1 MRNGLETN
9 LHIVLALRT
18 NCRVEPNFRDKIWTP
33 SSGIHK
39 KYTSLVLSFANEGFE
54 ATAMSETF
62 STQLIPAADR
72 IAAWEWNARRFCGEC
87 RFHFP
92 NRRRFHGSMASKN
105 LSGIGL
111 SLFSSSALSFQKFPT
126 VSAHSENRFCTVI
139 TQLEGARWYSQN
151 DAVVVLKPGDSTLID
166 SAAPW
171 SSDCLGDCIRLYLRV
186 PRWLIE
192 DRLRTT
198 MLPSA
203 RRISVATAPG
213 GTLFRLATS
222 LYREA
227 DGLNR
232 EEGAAMLEAYFG
244 VLSGC
249 LGIPRTDTG
258 AGNSDRILACIET
271 FIEGHLAESTLG
283 PIEVAAAVGISVRH
297 AHRLFA
303 KKGCT
308 IGDWIRQRRLER
320 CRADLAAPRSRERTI
335 TDIAFGWGFSESA
348 HFSRSF
354 KQQFGICPR
363 TFRSQVCGDSWQERE
378 PDRNVQN
385 LLVAAGS
392 RQSRP
397 N

>member
-1 MRNGLETN
+1 
-9 LHIVLALRT
+9 
-18 NCRVEPNFRDKIWTP
+18 
-33 SSGIHK
+33 
-39 KYTSLVLSFANEGFE
+39 
-54 ATAMSETF
+54 MSETF
-62 STQLIPAADR
+62 STELIPAADR
-72 IAAWEWNARRFCGEC
+72 IDAWEWNARRFCGEC

-92 NRRRFHGSMASKN
+92 NRGRFHGSMASKN
-105 LSGIGL
+105 LSGVGL

-126 VSAHSENRFCTVI
+126 ASMHSENRFCTVI

-171 SSDCLGDCIRLYLRV
+171 SSDCLGDCVRLYVRV
-186 PRWLIE
+186 PRWLME
-192 DRLRTT
+192 DRLRTMT
-198 MLPSA
+198 LPTA
-203 RRISVATAPG
+203 QRISVATAPG
-213 GTLFRLATS
+213 GALFRLANS

-227 DGLNR
+227 DSLSQ
-232 EEGAAMLEAYFG
+232 EEAAAMLEAYFG

-249 LGIPRTDTG
+249 VEVPRTDPG
-258 AGNSDRILACIET
+258 GLGSGDRILACIET
-271 FIEGHLAESTLG
+271 FIEGHLAETTLG
-283 PIEVAAAVGISVRH
+283 PMEVAAAVGISVRH

-320 CRADLAAPRSRERTI
+320 CRADLAAPRLRGRTI

-354 KQQFGICPR
+354 KQLFGICPR
-363 TFRSQVCGDSWQERE
+363 TFRSQVWGDSWQKDE
-378 PDRNVQN
+378 PDGNPQAF
-385 LLVAAGS
+385 LGGAAS
-392 RQSRP
+392 RPSRP

>member
-1 MRNGLETN
+1 
-9 LHIVLALRT
+9 
-18 NCRVEPNFRDKIWTP
+18 
-33 SSGIHK
+33 
-39 KYTSLVLSFANEGFE
+39 
-54 ATAMSETF
+54 MSETF
-62 STQLIPAADR
+62 STELIPAADR
-72 IAAWEWNARRFCGEC
+72 IEAWEWNARRFCGDC

-92 NRRRFHGSMASKN
+92 SRRRFHGSMASKN
-105 LSGIGL
+105 LSGVGL
-111 SLFSSSALSFQKFPT
+111 SLFSSSALSFEKFPT
-126 VSAHSENRFCTVI
+126 ASAHPGNRFCTVI

-171 SSDCLGDCIRLYLRV
+171 SSDCLNDCARLYVRV

-198 MLPSA
+198 TLPSA
-203 RRISVATAPG
+203 RRISVASAPG
-213 GTLFRLATS
+213 SALFRLANS

-227 DGLNR
+227 DGLSH
-232 EEGAAMLEAYFG
+232 EEAAAMLEAYFG

-249 LGIPRTDTG
+249 LGVPRTEPWTS
-258 AGNSDRILACIET
+258 GNGDQILARIET

-283 PIEVAAAVGISVRH
+283 PVEVAAALGISVRH

-320 CRADLAAPRSRERTI
+320 CRADLSAPRLRKRTI

-363 TFRSQVCGDSWQERE
+363 TFRSSLG
-378 PDRNVQN
+378 
-385 LLVAAGS
+385 
-392 RQSRP
+392 
-397 N
+397 

>member
-1 MRNGLETN
+1 
-9 LHIVLALRT
+9 V
-18 NCRVEPNFRDKIWTP
+18 
-33 SSGIHK
+33 IHHT
-39 KYTSLVLSFANEGFE
+39 YTSLGAELRHERLE

-62 STQLIPAADR
+62 STELIPAADR
-72 IAAWEWNARRFCGEC
+72 IDAWEWNARRFCGDC

-92 NRRRFHGSMASKN
+92 DRRRFHVSMATKN

-126 VSAHSENRFCTVI
+126 ASAHPENRFCTVI
-139 TQLEGARWYSQN
+139 TQFEGARWYSQN
-151 DAVVVLKPGDSTLID
+151 NAVVVLKPGDSTLID
-166 SAAPW
+166 SAATW
-171 SSDCLGDCIRLYLRV
+171 SSDCLSDCVRLYVRV

-192 DRLRTT
+192 DTLRTT

-213 GTLFRLATS
+213 GALFRLANS

-227 DGLNR
+227 DVLSH
-232 EEGAAMLEAYFG
+232 EESAAMLEAYFG

-249 LGIPRTDTG
+249 LAVPRTDTE

-283 PIEVAAAVGISVRH
+283 PVEVAAAVGISVRH

-308 IGDWIRQRRLER
+308 LGDWIRQRRLER
-320 CRADLAAPRSRERTI
+320 CRADLAAPRLRERTI

-363 TFRSQVCGDSWQERE
+363 TFRSQVWGDSWQKSE
-378 PDRNVQN
+378 PDRHVKHF
-385 LLVAAGS
+385 LGAAGS

-397 N
+397 S

>member
-1 MRNGLETN
+1 
-9 LHIVLALRT
+9 
-18 NCRVEPNFRDKIWTP
+18 
-33 SSGIHK
+33 
-39 KYTSLVLSFANEGFE
+39 
-54 ATAMSETF
+54 MSETF
-62 STQLIPAADR
+62 STELIPAADR
-72 IAAWEWNARRFCGEC
+72 IEAWEWNARRFCGEC

-105 LSGIGL
+105 LSGVGL

-126 VSAHSENRFCTVI
+126 ASAHSENRFCTVI
-139 TQLEGARWYSQN
+139 TQLEGTRWYSQN
-151 DAVVVLKPGDSTLID
+151 DSVVVLKPGDSTLID
-166 SAAPW
+166 SAARW
-171 SSDCLGDCIRLYLRV
+171 SSDCLGDCVRLYVRV

-198 MLPSA
+198 TLPIA
-203 RRISVATAPG
+203 RIISVATAPG
-213 GTLFRLATS
+213 GALFRLANS

-227 DGLNR
+227 EGLNS
-232 EEGAAMLEAYFG
+232 EEAAAMLETYFG

-249 LGIPRTDTG
+249 LGVPRTDT
-258 AGNSDRILACIET
+258 APEGNSDRILACIET

-283 PIEVAAAVGISVRH
+283 PVEVAAAVGISVRH

-320 CRADLAAPRSRERTI
+320 CRADLACPRLHDRTI

-363 TFRSQVCGDSWQERE
+363 TFRSLVRDDSWQRRGTG
-378 PDRNVQN
+378 RNLQN
-385 LLVAAGS
+385 LLAAAGS
-392 RQSRP
+392 RQPWP

>member
-1 MRNGLETN
+1 
-9 LHIVLALRT
+9 
-18 NCRVEPNFRDKIWTP
+18 
-33 SSGIHK
+33 
-39 KYTSLVLSFANEGFE
+39 
-54 ATAMSETF
+54 MSETF
-62 STQLIPAADR
+62 STKLIPAADR
-72 IAAWEWNARRFCGEC
+72 IEAWEWNARRFCGDC

-92 NRRRFHGSMASKN
+92 SRRHFHGSMASKN
-105 LSGIGL
+105 LSELSL
-111 SLFSSSALSFQKFPT
+111 SLFSSSALSFQKFPAA
-126 VSAHSENRFCTVI
+126 SAQPGNRFCTVI

-151 DAVVVLKPGDSTLID
+151 DALVVLKAGDSTLID

-171 SSDCLGDCIRLYLRV
+171 SSDCLGDCVRLYVRV
-186 PRWLIE
+186 PRWLME
-192 DRLRTT
+192 DQLRTT

-203 RRISVATAPG
+203 RKISVATAPG
-213 GTLFRLATS
+213 GALFRLANS

-227 DGLNR
+227 DGLSH
-232 EEGAAMLEAYFG
+232 EQAAAMLEAYFS
-244 VLSGC
+244 VLSEC
-249 LGIPRTDTG
+249 LGVPRTDTAATSG
-258 AGNSDRILACIET
+258 DQILACIET
-271 FIEGHLAESTLG
+271 FIERHLAESTLG
-283 PIEVAAAVGISVRH
+283 PVEVAAAVGISVRH

-320 CRADLAAPRSRERTI
+320 CRADLSAPRLRERTI

-363 TFRSQVCGDSWQERE
+363 TFRSQVWGDSWQKRE

-385 LLVAAGS
+385 SPGRAGS
-392 RQSRP
+392 GQAWP

>member
-1 MRNGLETN
+1 
-9 LHIVLALRT
+9 
-18 NCRVEPNFRDKIWTP
+18 
-33 SSGIHK
+33 
-39 KYTSLVLSFANEGFE
+39 
-54 ATAMSETF
+54 MSEIF
-62 STQLIPAADR
+62 STELIPAADR
-72 IAAWEWNARRFCGEC
+72 IEAWEWNARRFCGEC

-105 LSGIGL
+105 LSGVVL

-126 VSAHSENRFCTVI
+126 ASAHSENRFCTVI
-139 TQLEGARWYSQN
+139 TQLDGSRGYSQN
-151 DAVVVLKPGDSTLID
+151 DATVILKPGDSTLID

-171 SSDCLGDCIRLYLRV
+171 SSDCLGDCVRLYVRV
-186 PRWLIE
+186 PRCLME
-192 DRLRTT
+192 DQLCLTT
-198 MLPSA
+198 LPPA
-203 RRISVATAPG
+203 RRISAATASG
-213 GTLFRLATS
+213 GALFRLATS

-227 DGLNR
+227 DGLNH
-232 EEGAAMLEAYFG
+232 EEAVAMLEAYFG

-249 LGIPRTDTG
+249 LGVPRTDPWTS
-258 AGNSDRILACIET
+258 GNGDPILARIET

-283 PIEVAAAVGISVRH
+283 PGEAAAAVGISVRH

-320 CRADLAAPRSRERTI
+320 CRADLAAPMLRERTI

-363 TFRSQVCGDSWQERE
+363 TFRSQAWGDSWQKRE
-378 PDRNVQN
+378 PDRNAQAF
-385 LLVAAGS
+385 LGAAGS

>member
-1 MRNGLETN
+1 
-9 LHIVLALRT
+9 VLALRSK
-18 NCRVEPNFRDKIWTP
+18 CRFERGFRDKIRTP
-33 SSGIHK
+33 FSGIHK
-39 KYTSLVLSFANEGFE
+39 TYTSLVLSFANESLG

-62 STQLIPAADR
+62 STELIPAADR
-72 IAAWEWNARRFCGEC
+72 IEAWEWNARRFCGDC

-92 NRRRFHGSMASKN
+92 SRRRFHGSMASKN
-105 LSGIGL
+105 LSEVSL
-111 SLFSSSALSFQKFPT
+111 SVFSSSALSFQKFPAA
-126 VSAHSENRFCTVI
+126 SAHSENRFCTVI

-171 SSDCLGDCIRLYLRV
+171 CSDCLGDCVRLYVRV

-198 MLPSA
+198 LLPSA
-203 RRISVATAPG
+203 RRISAATAPG
-213 GTLFRLATS
+213 GALFRLAIS
-222 LYREA
+222 LYRET
-227 DGLNR
+227 DGLSH
-232 EEGAAMLEAYFG
+232 EEAAAMLEAYFG

-249 LGIPRTDTG
+249 LGVPRTDTG

-283 PIEVAAAVGISVRH
+283 PVEVAAAVGISVRH

-303 KKGCT
+303 KKACT

-320 CRADLAAPRSRERTI
+320 CRADLACPRLHDRTI

-363 TFRSQVCGDSWQERE
+363 TFRSQVWGDSWQKRE
-378 PDRNVQN
+378 PDRNVQDF
-385 LLVAAGS
+385 LVAVGS

>member
-1 MRNGLETN
+1 
-9 LHIVLALRT
+9 
-18 NCRVEPNFRDKIWTP
+18 
-33 SSGIHK
+33 
-39 KYTSLVLSFANEGFE
+39 
-54 ATAMSETF
+54 MSEIF
-62 STQLIPAADR
+62 STELIPAADR
-72 IAAWEWNARRFCGEC
+72 IEAWESNARRFCGDC
-87 RFHFP
+87 RFQFP

-105 LSGIGL
+105 LSGVGL
-111 SLFSSSALSFQKFPT
+111 SLFSSSALSFQKFPAA
-126 VSAHSENRFCTVI
+126 SAHSGNRFCTVI

-171 SSDCLGDCIRLYLRV
+171 SSDCLGDCVRLYVRV

-213 GTLFRLATS
+213 GALFHLATS

-227 DGLNR
+227 DGLSH
-232 EEGAAMLEAYFG
+232 EEAAAMLQTYFG

-249 LGIPRTDTG
+249 LGVSRADTWTS
-258 AGNSDRILACIET
+258 GNGDQILARIET
-271 FIEGHLAESTLG
+271 FIEAHLAESPLG
-283 PIEVAAAVGISVRH
+283 PVEVAAAVGISVRH

-320 CRADLAAPRSRERTI
+320 CRADLAAPRLRERTI

-348 HFSRSF
+348 HFSRTF
-354 KQQFGICPR
+354 KQQFGVCPR
-363 TFRSQVCGDSWQERE
+363 TFRSQVGAPES
-378 PDRNVQN
+378 
-385 LLVAAGS
+385 G
-392 RQSRP
+392 QSRP